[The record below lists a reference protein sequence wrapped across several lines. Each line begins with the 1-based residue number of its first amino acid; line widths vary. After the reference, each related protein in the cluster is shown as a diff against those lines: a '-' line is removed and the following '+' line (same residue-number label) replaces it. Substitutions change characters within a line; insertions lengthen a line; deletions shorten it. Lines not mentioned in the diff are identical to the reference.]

1 MVELGAQGEPLTT
14 ATGRAIY
21 QQVAD
26 DLRSQIVAGTLR
38 VDDPIPS
45 TAELM
50 KRYDISN
57 TAVRNAVGLLRREG
71 LVEGTPGKAVYVIA
85 KPADVEAERIS
96 VEELTRQVGELR
108 VEVQQLSQRLKSGDA
123 DQGVAA
129 EVAELRGLVEQLYN
143 RLGHPLPNDESAS
156 PRRRASGT

>member
-1 MVELGAQGEPLTT
+1 MAT

-21 QQVAD
+21 QQVAE

-38 VDDPIPS
+38 VEDPIPS

-57 TAVRNAVGLLRREG
+57 TAARNAVGLLRREG

-85 KPADVEAERIS
+85 RPEDVAAERAS
-96 VEELTRQVGELR
+96 VDELTRQVGELR
-108 VEVQQLSQRLKSGDA
+108 LEVQQLSQRLNSGDT

-129 EVAELRGLVEQLYN
+129 DVAELRGLVEQLYN
-143 RLGHPLPNDESAS
+143 RLGHPLPNDENAA
-156 PRRRASGT
+156 PRRRATGT

>member
-1 MVELGAQGEPLTT
+1 MAT

-21 QQVAD
+21 QKVAE
-26 DLRSQIVAGTLR
+26 DLRSQIVAGTLQ
-38 VDDPIPS
+38 VDEPIPS

-57 TAVRNAVGLLRREG
+57 TAARNAVGLLRREG

-85 KPADVEAERIS
+85 RPEDVEAERAS
-96 VEELTRQVGELR
+96 VDELTRQVGELR
-108 VEVQQLSQRLKSGDA
+108 LEVQQLSQRLNSGGA
-123 DQGVAA
+123 DRGVAV

-143 RLGHPLPNDESAS
+143 RLGHPLPNDENAS
-156 PRRRASGT
+156 PRRRTTGT

>member
-1 MVELGAQGEPLTT
+1 MAT
-14 ATGRAIY
+14 ATGRALY
-21 QQVAD
+21 QKVAE

-38 VDDPIPS
+38 VEDPIPS

-57 TAVRNAVGLLRREG
+57 TAARNAVGLLRREG

-85 KPADVEAERIS
+85 RPEDVAAERTS
-96 VEELTRQVGELR
+96 VDELTRQVGELR
-108 VEVQQLSQRLKSGDA
+108 LEVQQLSQRLRSGGTDE
-123 DQGVAA
+123 GVAA

-143 RLGHPLPNDESAS
+143 RLGHPLPNDENAS
-156 PRRRASGT
+156 PRRRATGT